1 MPVSLETWLGYE
13 EEFRAVQGRIASA
26 RAEGDVDALN
36 PLHAERQKLLA
47 RASTALPARGPVSP
61 WMIDA
66 LDEASPELSERS
78 EFACRVIEHRR
89 QFPRV
94 YLGAVVRAG
103 ARFGRRGSGFIEL
116 ASHAHGQELVLRA
129 MVKAAREERFDPDAA
144 RFLLYYVRSRR
155 WGGEDRSSRETCRA
169 LTEELR
175 QVLPR

>member
-13 EEFRAVQGRIASA
+13 EEYRAVQGRIASA

-36 PLHAERQKLLA
+36 PLHAERHELLA
-47 RASTALPARGPVSP
+47 RASTALPARGPVTA
-61 WMIDA
+61 WMIEA

-103 ARFGRRGSGFIEL
+103 ARFGHRGSGFIEL

-129 MVKAAREERFDPDAA
+129 PTVLAGSQSMAHWFI
-144 RFLLYYVRSRR
+144 SRHR
-155 WGGEDRSSRETCRA
+155 WQISKLPT
-169 LTEELR
+169 LTQIYQIIR
-175 QVLPR
+175 C